1 MNDINSENLEETFT
15 GDDGRWRVNLS
26 VFEGPLDL
34 LYHLIKKNEVDIYD
48 IPIAEIADQYLAA
61 VELMKELNMD
71 VAGEFLVMAATLMQI
86 KSKMLLPRHEEIEGL
101 EEDPRLMIVRPL
113 EEYIKI
119 KEAAKKIAQRP
130 LLDDMVFARAPDPD
144 ETTVARGEEIIAAG
158 LFELMDAFAK
168 LLSRSREA
176 EVVTLTAETVSVRER
191 MVELMDLLALHQT
204 LSFDELFDSLPT
216 RTDLVVTFLAIL
228 EMAKISAVRIV
239 QHVQTGL
246 IRLFPQGP

>member
-1 MNDINSENLEETFT
+1 MNDVISDNLEETFS
-15 GDDGRWRVNLS
+15 GEDGRWRVNLA

-61 VELMKELNMD
+61 VEMMKVLNMD

-86 KSKMLLPRHEEIEGL
+86 KSRMLLPRHEEIEGI

-119 KEAAKKIAQRP
+119 KEAAKRIAERP
-130 LLDDMVFARAPDPD
+130 LLDDMVFARAPDPA
-144 ETTVARGEEIIAAG
+144 ETTVARGDEMIAAG
-158 LFELMDAFAK
+158 LFELMDAFAR
-168 LLSRSREA
+168 LLSRSGEA
-176 EVVTLTAETVSVRER
+176 DVVTLTAETVSVRER

-204 LSFDELFDSLPT
+204 LSFDELFAGLPT

-228 EMAKISAVRIV
+228 EMAKIAAIRIV
-239 QHVQTGL
+239 QHVQTGG
-246 IRLFPQGP
+246 IRIFAA